1 MRKTEEKRD
10 APPFIIN
17 TREFC
22 FFFLRVER
30 AIFKIRVVHPKSNA
44 YETDTN
50 ILHSRRNSSLSH
62 TLCVFIKTKMS
73 KGCQQLIANLRAFRS
88 LVAGLSSTSSV
99 SSFSSRSGGSVRS
112 SNMNSSFS
120 SHHVQRRSYG
130 GATPKGSSY
139 FSEGTQTK
147 RNGLLFGETPPLKG
161 QKRIRESWELPYF
174 VTFFSAGVILC
185 VGLNGKPDTSLVGWA
200 KEEAR
205 KRLEKEE
212 EDER

>member
-1 MRKTEEKRD
+1 
-10 APPFIIN
+10 
-17 TREFC
+17 
-22 FFFLRVER
+22 
-30 AIFKIRVVHPKSNA
+30 
-44 YETDTN
+44 
-50 ILHSRRNSSLSH
+50 
-62 TLCVFIKTKMS
+62 
-73 KGCQQLIANLRAFRS
+73 
-88 LVAGLSSTSSV
+88 
-99 SSFSSRSGGSVRS
+99 
-112 SNMNSSFS
+112 MNSSFS

-130 GATPKGSSY
+130 NATPKGSSSY

-212 EDER
+212 EEDER

>member
-1 MRKTEEKRD
+1 
-10 APPFIIN
+10 
-17 TREFC
+17 
-22 FFFLRVER
+22 
-30 AIFKIRVVHPKSNA
+30 
-44 YETDTN
+44 
-50 ILHSRRNSSLSH
+50 
-62 TLCVFIKTKMS
+62 
-73 KGCQQLIANLRAFRS
+73 
-88 LVAGLSSTSSV
+88 
-99 SSFSSRSGGSVRS
+99 
-112 SNMNSSFS
+112 MNSSFS
-120 SHHVQRRSYG
+120 SHHVKRRSYG
-130 GATPKGSSY
+130 NATPKGSY

-212 EDER
+212 EEDER

>member
-1 MRKTEEKRD
+1 MQKKQTQIFFTLEKKLF
-10 APPFIIN
+10 FI
-17 TREFC
+17 
-22 FFFLRVER
+22 LS
-30 AIFKIRVVHPKSNA
+30 KH
-44 YETDTN
+44 
-50 ILHSRRNSSLSH
+50 SLSV
-62 TLCVFIKTKMS
+62 CSKTNMS
-73 KGCQQLIANLRAFRS
+73 KGCQQLSANLRAFRS
-88 LVAGLSSTSSV
+88 LVAGLSSTSSFV
-99 SSFSSRSGGSVRS
+99 SSFSSRSGGSYVRS
-112 SNMNSSFS
+112 SKHMNSSFS
-120 SHHVQRRSYG
+120 SHHHVQRRSYG
-130 GATPKGSSY
+130 NATPKGSSSY

>member
-1 MRKTEEKRD
+1 MLS
-10 APPFIIN
+10 
-17 TREFC
+17 
-22 FFFLRVER
+22 FLL
-30 AIFKIRVVHPKSNA
+30 
-44 YETDTN
+44 
-50 ILHSRRNSSLSH
+50 ILSSSSLFSFLLTLLLFKKHLTQIVTLEKKLFILSH
-62 TLCVFIKTKMS
+62 SLSSCSKTNMS

-88 LVAGLSSTSSV
+88 LVAGLSSTSSFV

>member
-1 MRKTEEKRD
+1 M
-10 APPFIIN
+10 
-17 TREFC
+17 
-22 FFFLRVER
+22 
-30 AIFKIRVVHPKSNA
+30 
-44 YETDTN
+44 
-50 ILHSRRNSSLSH
+50 NS
-62 TLCVFIKTKMS
+62 
-73 KGCQQLIANLRAFRS
+73 
-88 LVAGLSSTSSV
+88 
-99 SSFSSRSGGSVRS
+99 
-112 SNMNSSFS
+112 SSFS
-120 SHHVQRRSYG
+120 SHQNVQRRSYG
-130 GATPKGSSY
+130 GATPKGSSSY

-212 EDER
+212 EEDER

>member
-1 MRKTEEKRD
+1 MQSL
-10 APPFIIN
+10 
-17 TREFC
+17 
-22 FFFLRVER
+22 FFLLTLLL
-30 AIFKIRVVHPKSNA
+30 FKKHLTQIVTLEKKLF
-44 YETDTN
+44 
-50 ILHSRRNSSLSH
+50 ILSHSLSS
-62 TLCVFIKTKMS
+62 CSKTNMS
-73 KGCQQLIANLRAFRS
+73 KGCQQLANRAFRS
-88 LVAGLSSTSSV
+88 LVAGLSSTSSFV
-99 SSFSSRSGGSVRS
+99 SSFSSRSGGSYVRS
-112 SNMNSSFS
+112 SKHMNSSFS
-120 SHHVQRRSYG
+120 SHHHVQRRSYG
-130 GATPKGSSY
+130 NATPKGSSSY

>member
-1 MRKTEEKRD
+1 MPRSFLLPLSFAEETL
-10 APPFIIN
+10 N
-17 TREFC
+17 
-22 FFFLRVER
+22 
-30 AIFKIRVVHPKSNA
+30 
-44 YETDTN
+44 
-50 ILHSRRNSSLSH
+50 RRHKYSLSKKKLSLSLLS
-62 TLCVFIKTKMS
+62 LCIKKTMS
-73 KGCQQLIANLRAFRS
+73 KGCQQLANRAFRS
-88 LVAGLSSTSSV
+88 LVAGLSSTSSF
-99 SSFSSRSGGSVRS
+99 SFSSSGGPVS

-120 SHHVQRRSYG
+120 RVKRSYG
-130 GATPKGSSY
+130 GATPKGSSSY

-161 QKRIRESWELPYF
+161 TRRIRESWELPYF
-174 VTFFSAGVILC
+174 ATFFSAGVILY

>member
-1 MRKTEEKRD
+1 MPR
-10 APPFIIN
+10 
-17 TREFC
+17 
-22 FFFLRVER
+22 FFFLLLSFAE
-30 AIFKIRVVHPKSNA
+30 
-44 YETDTN
+44 DTTNRHKN
-50 ILHSRRNSSLSH
+50 IYSLSKKLSFSLLS
-62 TLCVFIKTKMS
+62 LCIKTMS
-73 KGCQQLIANLRAFRS
+73 KGCQRLANRAFRS
-88 LVAGLSSTSSV
+88 LVAESSSTSSF
-99 SSFSSRSGGSVRS
+99 SFSSSGSVS
-112 SNMNSSFS
+112 SNINSSFS
-120 SHHVQRRSYG
+120 RVKRFY

-161 QKRIRESWELPYF
+161 TKRIRESWELPYF
-174 VTFFSAGVILC
+174 VTFLSAGVILY

>member
-1 MRKTEEKRD
+1 
-10 APPFIIN
+10 
-17 TREFC
+17 
-22 FFFLRVER
+22 
-30 AIFKIRVVHPKSNA
+30 
-44 YETDTN
+44 
-50 ILHSRRNSSLSH
+50 
-62 TLCVFIKTKMS
+62 
-73 KGCQQLIANLRAFRS
+73 
-88 LVAGLSSTSSV
+88 
-99 SSFSSRSGGSVRS
+99 
-112 SNMNSSFS
+112 MNSSFS

-130 GATPKGSSY
+130 RHAERISY

>member
-1 MRKTEEKRD
+1 
-10 APPFIIN
+10 
-17 TREFC
+17 
-22 FFFLRVER
+22 
-30 AIFKIRVVHPKSNA
+30 
-44 YETDTN
+44 
-50 ILHSRRNSSLSH
+50 
-62 TLCVFIKTKMS
+62 MS
-73 KGCQQLIANLRAFRS
+73 KGCQQRIANLRAFRS
-88 LVAGLSSTSSV
+88 LVAGLSSTSSSV

-112 SNMNSSFS
+112 SKHMKSSFS

-161 QKRIRESWELPYF
+161 TRRIRESWELPYF
-174 VTFFSAGVILC
+174 VTFLSAGVILC

>member
-1 MRKTEEKRD
+1 
-10 APPFIIN
+10 
-17 TREFC
+17 
-22 FFFLRVER
+22 
-30 AIFKIRVVHPKSNA
+30 
-44 YETDTN
+44 
-50 ILHSRRNSSLSH
+50 
-62 TLCVFIKTKMS
+62 
-73 KGCQQLIANLRAFRS
+73 
-88 LVAGLSSTSSV
+88 
-99 SSFSSRSGGSVRS
+99 
-112 SNMNSSFS
+112 MNSSFI
-120 SHHVQRRSYG
+120 SHVKRRSYG
-130 GATPKGSSY
+130 SATPKGSY

-212 EDER
+212 EEDER

>member
-1 MRKTEEKRD
+1 ML
-10 APPFIIN
+10 
-17 TREFC
+17 
-22 FFFLRVER
+22 FFYLCFLRNR
-30 AIFKIRVVHPKSNA
+30 HKYSS
-44 YETDTN
+44 
-50 ILHSRRNSSLSH
+50 LSRRNSSFSLTLS
-62 TLCVFIKTKMS
+62 LCCSKTNMS

-88 LVAGLSSTSSV
+88 LVAGLSSTSSFV

-130 GATPKGSSY
+130 NATPKGSSY

>member
-1 MRKTEEKRD
+1 
-10 APPFIIN
+10 
-17 TREFC
+17 
-22 FFFLRVER
+22 
-30 AIFKIRVVHPKSNA
+30 
-44 YETDTN
+44 
-50 ILHSRRNSSLSH
+50 
-62 TLCVFIKTKMS
+62 
-73 KGCQQLIANLRAFRS
+73 
-88 LVAGLSSTSSV
+88 
-99 SSFSSRSGGSVRS
+99 
-112 SNMNSSFS
+112 MNSSFS
-120 SHHVQRRSYG
+120 SHQNVKRRSY
-130 GATPKGSSY
+130 GATPKGSY

-212 EDER
+212 EEDER

>member
-1 MRKTEEKRD
+1 
-10 APPFIIN
+10 
-17 TREFC
+17 
-22 FFFLRVER
+22 
-30 AIFKIRVVHPKSNA
+30 
-44 YETDTN
+44 
-50 ILHSRRNSSLSH
+50 
-62 TLCVFIKTKMS
+62 MS
-73 KGCQQLIANLRAFRS
+73 KGCQQLANRAFRS
-88 LVAGLSSTSSV
+88 LVAGSSSTSSF
-99 SSFSSRSGGSVRS
+99 SFSSSGSVS
-112 SNMNSSFS
+112 SNINSSFS
-120 SHHVQRRSYG
+120 RVKRSY

-161 QKRIRESWELPYF
+161 TKRIRESWELPYF
-174 VTFFSAGVILC
+174 VTFLSAGVILC

>member
-1 MRKTEEKRD
+1 
-10 APPFIIN
+10 
-17 TREFC
+17 
-22 FFFLRVER
+22 
-30 AIFKIRVVHPKSNA
+30 
-44 YETDTN
+44 
-50 ILHSRRNSSLSH
+50 
-62 TLCVFIKTKMS
+62 MS
-73 KGCQQLIANLRAFRS
+73 
-88 LVAGLSSTSSV
+88 
-99 SSFSSRSGGSVRS
+99 
-112 SNMNSSFS
+112 SSFS
-120 SHHVQRRSYG
+120 SHRVKRRSYG
-130 GATPKGSSY
+130 TATPKGSSSY